1 MQQCNR
7 VRELQEHKGGGEK
20 MKSYSLFLKDFSSEI
35 RTRYAINSLAMFII
49 VAISVILFSIGSEK
63 VSPVLTGGLFWV
75 VVFFSAMSGLSRVF
89 VSEEER
95 GTSLTL
101 QLVASPATVFTGKLV
116 FNLVLV
122 FAMNTVIAVLYS
134 ALFEEFVLR
143 NFTLFLLTFILGNI
157 GLAVSSTIIAAIIS
171 KAGAKGTLYPVLS
184 FPILLP
190 LILTSV
196 KLTEFAID
204 GTGLDE
210 SMFELAIVASYDVV
224 MLSASYMLF
233 DFIWKD

>member
-1 MQQCNR
+1 MFSKAFAVFQ
-7 VRELQEHKGGGEK
+7 
-20 MKSYSLFLKDFSSEI
+20 KDFHSEI

-49 VAISVILFSIGSEK
+49 VAISVILFAVGQEKISE
-63 VSPVLTGGLFWV
+63 SLTGGLLWV
-75 VVFFSAMSGLSRVF
+75 VIFFTAMSGLARAF

-101 QLVASPATVFTGKLV
+101 QLTASPSTVFSGKLI
-116 FNLVLV
+116 FNVMLV
-122 FAMNTVIAVLYS
+122 FCMNTVITLLYT
-134 ALFEEFVLR
+134 ALFESFIIQ
-143 NFTLFLLTFILGNI
+143 NFLLFFLSFLFGNI
-157 GLAVSSTIIAAIIS
+157 GLAISSTIIAAIIA

-196 KLTEFAID
+196 QLTLFSLD
-204 GTGLDE
+204 GTSIEDAR
-210 SMFELAIVASYDVV
+210 FELAIVVSYDVV
-224 MLSASYMLF
+224 MLTVSYLLF

>member
-1 MQQCNR
+1 M
-7 VRELQEHKGGGEK
+7 LKA
-20 MKSYSLFLKDFSSEI
+20 YSLFLKDFSSEI
-35 RTRYAINSLAMFII
+35 RTRYAINSLIMFII

-63 VSPVLTGGLFWV
+63 VSPELTGGLLWV
-75 VVFFSAMSGLSRVF
+75 VIFFSAMSGLSRAF

-101 QLVASPATVFTGKLV
+101 QLIASPATVFTGKLL
-116 FNLVLV
+116 FNIILV
-122 FAMNTVIAVLYS
+122 FMMNIAITVLYS
-134 ALFEEFVLR
+134 ALFQEFILK
-143 NFTLFLLTFILGNI
+143 NFVLFLLTFVLGNI

-171 KAGAKGTLYPVLS
+171 RAGAKGTLYPVLS

-196 KLTEFAID
+196 RLTLFAID
-204 GTGLDE
+204 GTTIEE
-210 SMFELAIVASYDVV
+210 SIFELAIIACYDALMISV
-224 MLSASYMLF
+224 SYMLF

>member
-1 MQQCNR
+1 
-7 VRELQEHKGGGEK
+7 
-20 MKSYSLFLKDFSSEI
+20 MKSKSFSLFLKDYHSEL

-49 VAISVILFSIGSEK
+49 VAISIIMFAVGREK
-63 VSPVLTGGLFWV
+63 VSESLTGGLFWV
-75 VVFFSAMSGLSRVF
+75 VIFFTAMSGLSRAF

-101 QLVASPATVFTGKLV
+101 QLLSAPSTVFSGKLI
-116 FNLVLV
+116 FNIILV
-122 FAMNTVIAVLYS
+122 FCMNTIIALLYS
-134 ALFEEFVLR
+134 ALFETFIIRNFSLFILSFVLG
-143 NFTLFLLTFILGNI
+143 NF
-157 GLAVSSTIIAAIIS
+157 GLAISSTIIAAIIA

-196 KLTEFAID
+196 QLTLFALD
-204 GTGLDE
+204 GTSIE
-210 SMFELAIVASYDVV
+210 QAKYELAIVVSYDVI
-224 MLSASYMLF
+224 MLTVSYLLF